1 MRLLEN
7 AFTQS
12 DSQVLMDNENVKIEV
27 IKLSDDL
34 TMATI
39 TVQAYK
45 DYVFTSR
52 SGVLT
57 TQIGSGVI
65 STPNESVELTL
76 FNKVALNRNDRV
88 TITNNQTYPLV
99 LNFISAN

>member
-7 AFTQS
+7 AFTQP
-12 DSQVLMDNENVKIEV
+12 DSKVLVENDNSKIEV

-39 TVQAYK
+39 TVHANK
-45 DYVFTSR
+45 EYVFTSR
-52 SGVLT
+52 SGILT
-57 TQIGSGVI
+57 TQIGSGTI
-65 STPNESVELTL
+65 STPDESFELTL
-76 FNKVALNRNDRV
+76 FNKIALNRNDRV
-88 TITNNQTYPLV
+88 TITNNQNFPLV